1 MENSTVIEPVRSIL
15 VYGSR
20 NVYDLFLL
28 REVADVRNA
37 NDPLAGMLGWAESGV
52 HDERVVSGEARDGE
66 IWTKAAVESMID
78 DSGVDRRSS
87 EGAER
92 STIFAEKRPF
102 CIKS

>member
-1 MENSTVIEPVRSIL
+1 
-15 VYGSR
+15 
-20 NVYDLFLL
+20 
-28 REVADVRNA
+28 
-37 NDPLAGMLGWAESGV
+37 MLGWAESGV

-66 IWTKAAVESMID
+66 IWTKVAAESMID
-78 DSGVDRRSS
+78 DSGVGRRSS